1 MVRKSSKIAF
11 LFIVLFSLTCFYYFT
26 VFIPATKSLCKREVE
41 SVIRNAI
48 NQSNEVIVNKSL
60 TYDDV
65 FTVTYS
71 DDKEVTSVR
80 ANVGLINQ
88 LAMLWGT
95 EIQNRLNN
103 KKEVLISRPAGAFSG
118 SVFLS
123 QFGKEVTLHCTFSA
137 ISSTDYSSVFIRQ
150 GVNQTLHRLYLEAK
164 VEATVLSPYSSQTL
178 EVRDTF
184 LFSEAVINGKVP
196 GTFISSENFNEYLD
210 LLGN

>member
-1 MVRKSSKIAF
+1 MIRKRGKT
-11 LFIVLFSLTCFYYFT
+11 LFVVFVILSLLFVYYFV
-26 VFIPATKSLCKREVE
+26 VFIPATRALCKKEVE
-41 SVIRNAI
+41 AAVRNAI

-65 FTVTYS
+65 FSVTYS

-103 KKEVLISRPAGAFSG
+103 KKEVLITRPAGAFSG
-118 SVFLS
+118 SAFLS

-164 VEATVLSPYSSQTL
+164 VEATVLSPYSSETI
-178 EVRDTF
+178 EIGDTF

-196 GTFISSENFNEYLD
+196 GTFISSENFSEYLD

>member
-1 MVRKSSKIAF
+1 MGKRRRKAKIIF
-11 LFIVLFSLTCFYYFT
+11 VIILSLVCVYYFT
-26 VFIPATKSLCKREVE
+26 VFIPATRSLCKREVE
-41 SVIRNAI
+41 SVIRIAI

-60 TYDDV
+60 TYEDV

-71 DDKEVTSVR
+71 DEKEVTSVR

-95 EIQNRLNN
+95 EIQNNINN
-103 KKEVLISRPAGAFSG
+103 KKEVLIRRPAGAFSG

-123 QFGKEVTLHCTFSA
+123 QFGREVTLHCTFSA

-150 GVNQTLHRLYLEAK
+150 GVNQTLHRLYLEAT
-164 VEATVLSPYSSQTL
+164 VEATVLSPFSSETL

-196 GTFISSENFNEYLD
+196 GTYISSGNFDEYLD
-210 LLGN
+210 LLDN

>member
-1 MVRKSSKIAF
+1 MIRKKSKIVF
-11 LFIVLFSLTCFYYFT
+11 ILLIVVLLFCVYYFA
-26 VFIPATKSLCKREVE
+26 VFIPATRALCQKEVE
-41 SVIRNAI
+41 SVIRDAI
-48 NQSNEVIVNKSL
+48 NRSNEVIVSKSL
-60 TYDDV
+60 NYEDV

-71 DDKEVTSVR
+71 DNKEVTSVR

-95 EIQNRLNN
+95 EIQNRINN
-103 KKEVLISRPAGAFSG
+103 RKEVLIRKPAGAFSG

-123 QFGKEVTLHCTFSA
+123 QFGKDVTLHCTFSA

-164 VEATVLSPYSSQTL
+164 VEATVLSPYSSETL
-178 EVRDTF
+178 EIRDTF

-196 GTFISSENFNEYLD
+196 DTFISSENFNEYLD
-210 LLGN
+210 LMDR